1 MGKNGNRKGEGGG
14 KTCRFFLVKYV
25 RRIWRRFRSGDL
37 VKWGRRKNVAK
48 VPPSDNISSYIFP
61 RKFHHFSPQI
71 DTGDDKGYF
80 LRTFTL
86 PCIGVPSSCCTL
98 GLKAA
103 QISRNQISAAT
114 STAAATPFLFLCHD
128 DEEIVPPNPSLRTNR
143 QQTRMKKKT
152 PTVIKQVHLSGQG
165 RKKEPQTN

>member
-1 MGKNGNRKGEGGG
+1 MGTGKGEGGVG
-14 KTCRFFLVKYV
+14 HAVFFLVKYV
-25 RRIWRRFRSGDL
+25 RGRWRRFRSWDL
-37 VKWGRRKNVAK
+37 AKWGRRKNVAK
-48 VPPSDNISSYIFP
+48 VPLSDNISSYIFP

-128 DEEIVPPNPSLRTNR
+128 DEEIVPPNPSLRTDR
-143 QQTRMKKKT
+143 QQTRMKKNR
-152 PTVIKQVHLSGQG
+152 P
-165 RKKEPQTN
+165 R